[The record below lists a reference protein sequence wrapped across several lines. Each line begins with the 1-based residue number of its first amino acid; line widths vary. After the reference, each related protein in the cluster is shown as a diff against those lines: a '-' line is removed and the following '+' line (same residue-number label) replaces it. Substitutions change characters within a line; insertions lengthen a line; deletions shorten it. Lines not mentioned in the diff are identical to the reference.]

1 MTEVSWRASGELV
14 ERVRIA
20 AKQRGRSVNDFMT
33 SVLDAATNPYLAGS
47 EAERVRERIAAAG
60 LLVEPRPRSSRPD
73 PAQVA
78 AARGRAGQGTPLSDI
93 VAAGR

>member
-1 MTEVSWRASGELV
+1 MTQVSWRAPDELV
-14 ERVRIA
+14 ERVRVA
-20 AKQRGRSVNDFMT
+20 AKQRGRSVNDFMS
-33 SVLDAATNPYLAGS
+33 SVLDAATNPALAGS

-60 LLVEPRPRSSRPD
+60 LLAETRPRPGRPD

-93 VAAGR
+93 VTTGR